1 MALSDLQCKNA
12 KYNPNGTGNKL
23 ADGDSLFLFLMP
35 TGSKLW
41 RYLYRD
47 AFKKQKTLSIGAYP
61 AVSLQAARKKRD
73 EARTQIAEGVD
84 PSEAKKAAKQA
95 ALLAASNSLEAV
107 ARAWMEERRSRVEPK
122 QYDKTL
128 ARFVNDV
135 LPWLGKRPVDQ
146 IDAPEILSVMKRIAG
161 RGARYTADRVRS
173 ELSMVFRYGIRE
185 GYCNADPARDLV
197 GAIPVPRAKHFASI
211 TDWRQVGE
219 LLRAFDGFKGTFVV
233 QCALRLSPLL
243 FQRPGEIRKA
253 EWGQFDLDRAE
264 WRYLVTKTKT
274 EHLVPLSRQALAI
287 LRELYALTGD
297 GKYVFPSARTKD
309 RPMSDGAVNAA
320 LKRLGFDTQQEITG
334 HGFRAMARTLI
345 HEELEEKPEY
355 IEQQLAHAVP
365 DANGRAYNRTRFI
378 RQRTKMMQQWADLL
392 DELKAGTYSPV
403 DESVFDE

>member
-12 KYNPNGTGNKL
+12 KYNPSGPGNKL

-47 AFKKQKTLSIGAYP
+47 GFKKQKTLSIGAYP
-61 AVSLQAARKKRD
+61 AVGLQTARKKRD
-73 EARTQIAEGVD
+73 EARAQIAEGVD

-95 ALLAASNSLEAV
+95 AVLAASNSLEAV

-128 ARFVNDV
+128 ARFVSDV
-135 LPWLGKRPVDQ
+135 FPWLGKRPIDQ
-146 IDAPEILSVMKRIAG
+146 IDAPKILSVMKRIAG

-185 GYCNADPARDLV
+185 GYCKADPARDLV
-197 GAIPVPRAKHFASI
+197 GAVPVPRAKHFASI

-253 EWGQFDLDRAE
+253 EWAQFDLDRAE

-274 EHLVPLSRQALAI
+274 EHLVPLSRQALVI
-287 LRELYALTGD
+287 LRELRALTGD
-297 GKYVFPSARTKD
+297 GKYVFPSARTKA

-392 DELKAGTYSPV
+392 DELKAGGYSPLEKIV
-403 DESVFDE
+403 LDE